1 MGSGVRTRV
10 ASGRSGS
17 VFGAATRSPSL
28 DPSAEAPPAT
38 GHRPK
43 AGETTGDDGFREI
56 DCVRQRLSS
65 KIIAD
70 AELRAARLG
79 IGADRVLIAAGALDE
94 ETYLRALG
102 ETCAVPFEPLTGV
115 PRAQCPLDDDRLG
128 EAAALGLLPLHAEGG
143 IAYVVAPRGVAA
155 RKILAMIE
163 ETPATAARFRF
174 TSSACFNRF
183 VMRGAGARLAANA
196 TDTLKQKWPALSAAL
211 PYRLGDIVTLT
222 PIMLSIA
229 AAIYFVPSVTAH
241 AIEIFLAA
249 VFIAWLALRLTGAC
263 VRRPRAALERA
274 EQDDA
279 LPVYTIIC
287 ALYQEASSVNGL
299 LSAIERL
306 DYPPEKL
313 DVILAVEQD
322 DRDTRAAIA
331 TCKTRMPVT
340 VIPVP
345 PAGPRTKPK
354 ALNVALPFA
363 RGAFT
368 VVFDAEDRPEP
379 DQLRRALQAFRTGG
393 ADLACVQARL
403 CIDNTADS
411 VIARYFT
418 AEYAGQ
424 FDVFLPGLTAM
435 HLPLPLGGSSN
446 HFYTAVLRKIGAWDA
461 YNVTEDADL
470 GMRLVRFGY
479 RADMIDS
486 TTYEEAPADA
496 GPWLRQRTRWFKGWM
511 QTWLVHM
518 REPVRLLRDLGLAGF
533 LGFQLMVGGNALA
546 ALVHPLFM
554 AGLIYALASGDIVRD
569 DSTAVSVPGVLYG
582 AAAIIGYLSSAFL
595 GWLGLKR
602 RGLGSTAWVLLLT
615 PVHWLMLSYA
625 AWRALLQLFFAPYR
639 WEKTAHG
646 LAKTSHRAARI
657 TRALLHLERE
667 VDGLK
672 KRGELPAVGEAA
684 TNTSAVQPRLRRAA
698 ASG

>member
-1 MGSGVRTRV
+1 MGTGLRTRV

-17 VFGAATRSPSL
+17 VFGAAAGGPSL
-28 DPSAEAPPAT
+28 DPFADTPLATLRPEANDPA
-38 GHRPK
+38 
-43 AGETTGDDGFREI
+43 GDGRFREI
-56 DCVRQRLSS
+56 DCVRQRLPS
-65 KIIAD
+65 KIIAN

-79 IGADRVLIAAGALDE
+79 IGADRVLIASGALDE
-94 ETYLRALG
+94 EVYLRALG
-102 ETCAVPFEPLTGV
+102 EICGVPFEPLTGV
-115 PRAQCPLDDDRLG
+115 PRAQCPLDDDRLTD
-128 EAAALGLLPLHAEGG
+128 AAATGLLPLA
-143 IAYVVAPRGVAA
+143 IDNALVFVVAPRGVAA
-155 RKILAMIE
+155 RKILALIE

-196 TDTLKQKWPALSAAL
+196 TDTLKQKWPALSAAS

-229 AAIYFVPSVTAH
+229 AAVYFVPSVTAH
-241 AIEIFLAA
+241 AIEILLAS

-306 DYPPEKL
+306 DYPHEKL
-313 DVILAVEQD
+313 DVILAIEQD

-331 TCKTRMPVT
+331 ARKTRMPVT

-345 PAGPRTKPK
+345 PMGPRTKPK

-379 DQLRRALQAFRTGG
+379 DQLRRALQAFCVGG
-393 ADLACVQARL
+393 AELACVQARL

-411 VIARYFT
+411 LIARYFT

-435 HLPLPLGGSSN
+435 RLPLPLGGSSN
-446 HFYTAVLRKIGAWDA
+446 HFYTAVLRKVGAWDA
-461 YNVTEDADL
+461 CNVTEDADL

-518 REPVRLLRDLGLAGF
+518 REPLRLLRDLGLPGF

-554 AGLIYALASGDIVRD
+554 AGLIYALASGSDILNGD
-569 DSTAVSVPGVLYG
+569 AAALSVPGTLYG
-582 AAAIIGYLSSAFL
+582 AAAVIGYLSSAFL

-602 RGLGSTAWVLLLT
+602 RGLGATAWVLLLT

-625 AWRALLQLFFAPYR
+625 AWRALFQLFFAPYR
-639 WEKTAHG
+639 WEKTTHG

-657 TRALLHLERE
+657 TRALLDLERE
-667 VDGLK
+667 IDGLT
-672 KRGELPAVGEAA
+672 KRGELPAVGETA
-684 TNTSAVQPRLRRAA
+684 TNTSAIRRRPRRVA

>member
-1 MGSGVRTRV
+1 V
-10 ASGRSGS
+10 ASRRSGS
-17 VFGAATRSPSL
+17 VFGAAAGSPPIAPFTSL
-28 DPSAEAPPAT
+28 SS
-38 GHRPK
+38 GHRLEAADPPC
-43 AGETTGDDGFREI
+43 DDGFHEI
-56 DCVRQRLSS
+56 DCVRQRLSR
-65 KIIAD
+65 KTIAD
-70 AELRAARLG
+70 AELRATRLG
-79 IGADRVLIAAGALDE
+79 VGADRVLIASGALEDE
-94 ETYLRALG
+94 VYLRALG
-102 ETCAVPFEPLTGV
+102 ETCGVPFEPLTDV
-115 PRAQCPLDDDRLG
+115 PREKCPLDDDRLA
-128 EAAALGLLPLHAEGG
+128 EAAAAGMLPLA
-143 IAYVVAPRGVAA
+143 IDNALVVVVAPRGVAA
-155 RKILAMIE
+155 RKILALIE
-163 ETPATAARFRF
+163 ETPAMAARFRF
-174 TSSACFNRF
+174 TTAECFNRF
-183 VMRGAGARLAANA
+183 VMRVAGAQLAANA
-196 TDTLKQKWPALSAAL
+196 TNALKQKWPALSAAS
-211 PYRLGDIVTLT
+211 PYRLGDMATMT
-222 PIMLSIA
+222 PIMMAIA
-229 AAIYFVPSVTAH
+229 AAIYFVPSVTTH
-241 AIEIFLAA
+241 AIEILLAA

-263 VRRPRAALERA
+263 VGRPRETLERTGR
-274 EQDDA
+274 DDA

-306 DYPPEKL
+306 DYPHEKL

-322 DRDTRAAIA
+322 DRETRAAIA
-331 TCKTRMPVT
+331 ARKTRLPVT
-340 VIPVP
+340 VVPVP

-379 DQLRRALQAFRTGG
+379 DQLRRALQAFRAGG

-411 VIARYFT
+411 LIARYFT

-446 HFYTAVLRKIGAWDA
+446 HFYTSVLRKIGAWDA

-518 REPVRLLRDLGLAGF
+518 REPRQLLRDLGLPGF
-533 LGFQLMVGGNALA
+533 LGFQLIVGGNALA

-554 AGLIYALASGDIVRD
+554 AGLIYALASGDLMRN
-569 DSTAVSVPGVLYG
+569 DSASLSVPGALYG

-602 RGLGSTAWVLLLT
+602 RGLDAAAWVLLLT
-615 PVHWLMLSYA
+615 PAHWLMLSFA
-625 AWRALLQLFFAPYR
+625 AWRALFQLFFAPYR

-657 TRALLHLERE
+657 TRALLHLQRE
-667 VDGLK
+667 IDGLEQ
-672 KRGELPAVGEAA
+672 RGEIPAVGEVRRRQRDGRQS
-684 TNTSAVQPRLRRAA
+684 TTKRPR
-698 ASG
+698 SSE

>member
-1 MGSGVRTRV
+1 MRSDVHARV

-17 VFGAATRSPSL
+17 AFGAAAGSPSL
-28 DPSAEAPPAT
+28 DPFAETSLAL

-43 AGETTGDDGFREI
+43 MDGPAGDDGCREI
-56 DCVRQRLSS
+56 DCVRQRLSG

-70 AELRAARLG
+70 AELRATSLG
-79 IGADRVLIAAGALDE
+79 IGADRVLIASGALDE

-102 ETCAVPFEPLTGV
+102 EACGVPFEPLEGI

-128 EAAALGLLPLHAEGG
+128 EAAGLGLLPLQADGG
-143 IAYVVAPRGVAA
+143 IAYVVAPRGTAA

-163 ETPATAARFRF
+163 EAPAIAARFRF

-196 TDTLKQKWPALSAAL
+196 TDKLKQKWPALSAAS
-211 PYRLGDIVTLT
+211 PYRLADISTLT
-222 PIMLSIA
+222 PILLSIA
-229 AAIYFVPSVTAH
+229 TAVYFVPSMTAH
-241 AIEIFLAA
+241 AVEVLLAA

-263 VRRPRAALERA
+263 VRRPRAALER
-274 EQDDA
+274 EERNDA

-306 DYPPEKL
+306 DYPREKL

-331 TCKTRMPVT
+331 ACKSRLPVT

-345 PAGPRTKPK
+345 PMGPRTKPK

-379 DQLRRALQAFRTGG
+379 DQLRRAMQAFRAGG
-393 ADLACVQARL
+393 EDLACVQARL

-411 VIARYFT
+411 LIARYFT

-486 TTYEEAPADA
+486 TTY
-496 GPWLRQRTRWFKGWM
+496 
-511 QTWLVHM
+511 V
-518 REPVRLLRDLGLAGF
+518 
-533 LGFQLMVGGNALA
+533 
-546 ALVHPLFM
+546 
-554 AGLIYALASGDIVRD
+554 
-569 DSTAVSVPGVLYG
+569 
-582 AAAIIGYLSSAFL
+582 
-595 GWLGLKR
+595 
-602 RGLGSTAWVLLLT
+602 
-615 PVHWLMLSYA
+615 
-625 AWRALLQLFFAPYR
+625 
-639 WEKTAHG
+639 
-646 LAKTSHRAARI
+646 
-657 TRALLHLERE
+657 
-667 VDGLK
+667 
-672 KRGELPAVGEAA
+672 
-684 TNTSAVQPRLRRAA
+684 
-698 ASG
+698 